1 MEGGRGLAERL
12 YKFTEG
18 SYAGFTNQQTNV
30 DIKNRLIV
38 FSIRDLEDELRPI
51 AMYIVL
57 NFIWNLIRANL
68 KKRVLIID
76 EAWVLMKYEDGATFL
91 FGLVKR
97 CRKYFMGVSTIT
109 QDVEDFLKS
118 PYGRPI
124 ITNSSLQLLL
134 KQSPAMIDM
143 ISKTFNLTEGEKSLL
158 LEARIGEGLFF
169 AGLNH
174 VAIQIIPSFLED
186 KIVTTKPEQIL
197 EQREK

>member
-1 MEGGRGLAERL
+1 
-12 YKFTEG
+12 
-18 SYAGFTNQQTNV
+18 
-30 DIKNRLIV
+30 
-38 FSIRDLEDELRPI
+38 
-51 AMYIVL
+51 MYIVL

-97 CRKYFMGVSTIT
+97 CRKYFLGVSTIT

-134 KQSPAMIDM
+134 QAIAGNDRYDF
-143 ISKTFNLTEGEKSLL
+143 KTFNLTEGEKSLL
-158 LEARIGEGLFF
+158 LEARIGEGL
-169 AGLNH
+169 
-174 VAIQIIPSFLED
+174 
-186 KIVTTKPEQIL
+186 IL
-197 EQREK
+197 CRPKSCRHSNYSVILGR